1 MREQGTHDL
10 TKQHILNKRNA
21 DSDGRRKT
29 EKGHI
34 RNMKTLYYV
43 KLRKN
48 LFPVNFK
55 PIWIYIK
62 SPTWDRPIGTAQ
74 LGSPNLDHAVDFKV
88 NSEEKRKSQRHTEYE
103 NFLLFFFNSLK
114 EVGVR

>member
-10 TKQHILNKRNA
+10 TKQDILNKRNA

-29 EKGHI
+29 EKEHI

-62 SPTWDRPIGTAQ
+62 SPTWDRPIGTA
-74 LGSPNLDHAVDFKV
+74 LGPPNWDHTVDFKV
-88 NSEEKRKSQRHTEYE
+88 NSEEKRKSKRHTEYE
-103 NFLLFFFNSLK
+103 NLNLLLY
-114 EVGVR
+114 